1 MAIDDLQPDEV
12 IAMHFSEPALGE
24 DLAAWCGGELVF
36 SSDGLSGE
44 AHPSIMVPT
53 VDGSQRAEL
62 GDWIV
67 QGSEGDFSAISAEDF
82 AARHTPMA

>member
-12 IAMHFSEPALGE
+12 IAMHFSEPEQGE
-24 DLAAWCGGELVF
+24 DLAAWCGGELLL
-36 SSDGLSGE
+36 STDGLSGE
-44 AHPSIMVPT
+44 AQLSVMVPT

-67 QGSEGDFSAISAEDF
+67 QGSGGDFRAISAVEF